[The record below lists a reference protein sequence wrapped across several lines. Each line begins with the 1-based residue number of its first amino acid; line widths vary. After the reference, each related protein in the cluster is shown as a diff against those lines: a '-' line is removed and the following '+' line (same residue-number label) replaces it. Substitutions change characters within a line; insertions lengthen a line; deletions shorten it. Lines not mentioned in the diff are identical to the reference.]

1 MTYGVSADQ
10 MLFLS
15 EVLDAMKKDEEG
27 FRLLS
32 RHGWYMYVN
41 PDDYCLSVEWVFDRM
56 RIAID
61 IAQDIK
67 ESGWSLSSTR
77 EAGNHSTGAYL
88 STKESIESAVSLI
101 YFILK
106 EQKDNLDREVK
117 DGKENKD

>member
-15 EVLDAMKKDEEG
+15 DVLDAMKKDEEG

-32 RHGWYMYVN
+32 KHCTFVYGH
-41 PDDYCLSVEWVFDRM
+41 PDYSLSMEWAFDNM

-61 IAQDIK
+61 IESDLK

-77 EAGNHSTGAYL
+77 EAGNHSTGGYL
-88 STKESIESAVSLI
+88 TKESIESAVSLI

-106 EQKDNLDREVK
+106 EQKDNLDREVTN
-117 DGKENKD
+117 GQENV